1 MSAGDMDRLDDLD
14 MYNDEDFSS
23 NAVKLQGQLAKLKLD
38 IIKAMAQSKAEN
50 SNVTTVNNQLLD
62 DDADLYG
69 PNSNKVSDE
78 MYRVTRE
85 RTQTFLNF
93 TNLQIAL
100 KAAQANKAITR
111 AFNLETD
118 GNINLEKEEEDHVR
132 GLLEDQNELTEEVF
146 KQHEEGVELEL
157 EIIKARLELAQL
169 HSKYSE
175 IIGQVVESRR
185 SGGSQAWFDDTVKA
199 HEVLKKG
206 DNKINQLR
214 FMIQK
219 FMLSFNKFGLQF
231 DDAQLNERY
240 KALLL
245 RCGKTP
251 EQMRMMLAEETNEDE
266 EMRMAPAAA
275 ADLQN

>member
-1 MSAGDMDRLDDLD
+1 MNRIDDDMMD
-14 MYNDEDFSS
+14 MYNDENFSS
-23 NAVKLQGQLAKLKLD
+23 NAVKLQEKLEKLKLD
-38 IIKAMAQSKAEN
+38 IIKAKAQSKAEH
-50 SNVTTVNNQLLD
+50 STAVSANNQIVD

-69 PNSNKVSDE
+69 SDNNKVSDE
-78 MYRVTRE
+78 LYRLTRE

-93 TNLQIAL
+93 NNLQIAL

-118 GNINLEKEEEDHVR
+118 GNIDLEKEEEDHVR
-132 GLLEDQNELTEEVF
+132 SLLEDQKELTVEVF
-146 KQHEEGVELEL
+146 KKHEDGVELEL

-169 HSKYSE
+169 HSKYAE
-175 IIGQVVESRR
+175 VIGKVVESRR
-185 SGGSQAWFDDTVKA
+185 SVGSGCWYDDTVKA

-219 FMLSFNKFGLQF
+219 FMLSFNKFGLMFEDQ
-231 DDAQLNERY
+231 QLNERY

-245 RCGKTP
+245 KCGKTP
-251 EQMRMMLAEETNEDE
+251 EDMRKILAEETSEDE

>member
-118 GNINLEKEEEDHVR
+118 GKINLEKEEEDHVR

-169 HSKYSE
+169 HSK
-175 IIGQVVESRR
+175 
-185 SGGSQAWFDDTVKA
+185 
-199 HEVLKKG
+199 
-206 DNKINQLR
+206 
-214 FMIQK
+214 
-219 FMLSFNKFGLQF
+219 
-231 DDAQLNERY
+231 
-240 KALLL
+240 
-245 RCGKTP
+245 
-251 EQMRMMLAEETNEDE
+251 
-266 EMRMAPAAA
+266 
-275 ADLQN
+275 